1 MCRANRRWNASEMG
15 TAWDNKCFSCI
26 AARRLQSRNNVRGW
40 WWRGT
45 MEGGI
50 RKRVLLKGAAS
61 PQARGLDMGVDLREM
76 DETQGTDRWQSLTDY
91 RIVRRG
97 RMAVNTL

>member
-1 MCRANRRWNASEMG
+1 
-15 TAWDNKCFSCI
+15 
-26 AARRLQSRNNVRGW
+26 
-40 WWRGT
+40 

-76 DETQGTDRWQSLTDY
+76 DETQGTDRWVAELTVTDY